1 MQGSL
6 SKVLALGHS
15 LHAPHLVSKPE
26 VIIEEDSYPPKTFLL
41 AWGNWQLQLFTESS
55 SG

>member
-15 LHAPHLVSKPE
+15 LHAPHLASKPE
-26 VIIEEDSYPPKTFLL
+26 VIVEADSRNPKTFSF